1 MKDNYL
7 YQWETHIIHP
17 LDYSTITVHT
27 FIEETN
33 NQEAITKRKL
43 YQRQH
48 IRHTTGKY
56 EPPSPDLIFQR
67 ELRHYNRTHYINL
80 SEDTTIQENK
90 KLFDPHVK
98 REMIHNLRN
107 FNLLHHLDR

>member
-43 YQRQH
+43 YQRKH
-48 IRHTTGKY
+48 IRHRTG
-56 EPPSPDLIFQR
+56 E
-67 ELRHYNRTHYINL
+67 
-80 SEDTTIQENK
+80 
-90 KLFDPHVK
+90 
-98 REMIHNLRN
+98 
-107 FNLLHHLDR
+107 

>member
-43 YQRQH
+43 HQRKH
-48 IRHTTGKY
+48 IRH
-56 EPPSPDLIFQR
+56 R
-67 ELRHYNRTHYINL
+67 WRHPI
-80 SEDTTIQENK
+80 IIVQEQSAHEES
-90 KLFDPHVK
+90 L
-98 REMIHNLRN
+98 
-107 FNLLHHLDR
+107 

>member
-48 IRHTTGKY
+48 IRHYRQIRTTFSRSHFFK
-56 EPPSPDLIFQR
+56 ENFAI
-67 ELRHYNRTHYINL
+67 
-80 SEDTTIQENK
+80 TIEHITSTCQKTQQYK
-90 KLFDPHVK
+90 KT
-98 REMIHNLRN
+98 RN
-107 FNLLHHLDR
+107 YSIPMQKEK